1 LTSRCSEL
9 RDPRLSVSDSAAK
22 VPLKKNPWFWA
33 ALACLIFP
41 PMIRPFTR
49 NIVEAPEPSSGSVS
63 LDLSGPGARSFG
75 NAQLEERI
83 HIAVFVDASAPG
95 CPEAVAAIRPL
106 VERMDVQAYAGRGL
120 LARTAGFGEDIRVL
134 VVAGFPAEIEIDLGG
149 LEGRCGMDT
158 DRWVLAGGDLGE
170 VLALGAALEGRPGEA
185 TTFLTHRRMTIID
198 TERRARGLY
207 ALDEPGLDEVYHR
220 ARHILRDDR
229 IATRDSPQSP

>member
-1 LTSRCSEL
+1 M
-9 RDPRLSVSDSAAK
+9 SDSDPK
-22 VPLKKNPWFWA
+22 VPLRKNPWFWA

-49 NIVEAPEPSSGSVS
+49 NIVEAPEPSSGAVS
-63 LDLSGPGARSFG
+63 ADLLDRGGRSFG
-75 NAQLEERI
+75 KAQLEERI
-83 HIAVFVDASAPG
+83 HIAVFVDGSAQG

-134 VVAGFPAEIEIDLGG
+134 VVAGFPAGAEVDLAGI
-149 LEGRCGMDT
+149 EGRCGMDT
-158 DRWVLAGGDLGE
+158 DRWVLAGGELAE
-170 VLALGAALEGRPGEA
+170 VLALGAALEGRTGES

-229 IATRDSPQSP
+229 IATRDSSQSR